1 MQPILKGIAIRTYKH
16 GPMQTLNEAN
26 ITCHK
31 GVANDARGKP
41 SKRQVTVLSE
51 VSWQQVCEQL
61 KNQNNTPQ
69 LQHLSWLTRRA
80 NLLISHKVFS
90 AADIGSTLHIGQ
102 CVLEITQECDP
113 CYKMDQQINGLQQL
127 LAPAFTAGVC
137 CKVLNGGTISLEDA
151 VSLQPAPTQSPLL

>member
-1 MQPILKGIAIRTYKH
+1 MQPILKGIAIRAYKH
-16 GPMQTLNEAN
+16 GPMQTLHEAQV
-26 ITCHK
+26 TCHK
-31 GVANDARGKP
+31 GVANDVRGKP

-51 VSWQQVCEQL
+51 ISWQQVCEEL
-61 KNQNNTPQ
+61 KNKNGIPQ

-113 CYKMDQQINGLQQL
+113 CYKMDQQVNGLQKL

-137 CKVLNGGTISLEDA
+137 CKVLKSGIITLNDEITLMR
-151 VSLQPAPTQSPLL
+151 APSQSTLL